1 MRRWGFRAE
10 PPIGEVT
17 GDSSR
22 RGLVDG
28 SVLSS
33 LWSFAGRLCG
43 DWLGSGVPVCSLV
56 DSLVDNIGQWCW
68 STAVAVGSVW
78 RRTVFVFFLAEHSPC
93 NLRASASSLF
103 RRNRGDSRSVEI
115 KGGP

>member
-1 MRRWGFRAE
+1 MA
-10 PPIGEVT
+10 
-17 GDSSR
+17 
-22 RGLVDG
+22 DG

-33 LWSFAGRLCG
+33 VWSYAGRLCG
-43 DWLGSGVPVCSLV
+43 GWLGSGVPVCG
-56 DSLVDNIGQWCW
+56 LVDNVGQWCW
-68 STAVAVGSVW
+68 ATVVAVGSVW